1 MKITEEGRLLKVGV
15 IGLGCR
21 SISQLKV
28 LCGMADV
35 EIAAVCDVYEDR
47 VQK

>member
-21 SISQLKV
+21 GISQLKV

-35 EIAAVCDVYEDR
+35 EVAAGCDVYEE
-47 VQK
+47 KK